1 MNDIPLS
8 VVYRLWSI
16 VYCYNA
22 MMKILLRIW
31 RTLPLWVH
39 FFAAKLVR
47 PRFRAAVAALIFDEQ
62 GRILLF
68 KHTYRKFEWGIPAGG
83 LEHREQP
90 ADAIIREFREET
102 GIQIEIERLLTV
114 VSAREDHHISM
125 VYLCKIVSGEFKES
139 LEISEIK
146 YFSVDEMP
154 AMMLTTEKELIKWAV
169 KEVRR

>member
-1 MNDIPLS
+1 
-8 VVYRLWSI
+8 
-16 VYCYNA
+16 
-22 MMKILLRIW
+22 MKILLRIW

-39 FFAAKLVR
+39 FLAAKLVR

-90 ADAIIREFREET
+90 ADAIVREFCEET
-102 GIQIEIERLLTV
+102 GMQIEIERLLTV

-125 VYLCKIVSGEFKES
+125 VYLCRIVSGVFKES
-139 LEISEIK
+139 LEISEMK
-146 YFSVDEMP
+146 YFPVDEMP
-154 AMMLTTEKELIKWAV
+154 SMMLTTEKELIKWAV

>member
-1 MNDIPLS
+1 
-8 VVYRLWSI
+8 
-16 VYCYNA
+16 

-31 RTLPLWVH
+31 RMLPLWVH

-90 ADAIIREFREET
+90 ADAIVREFREET
-102 GIQIEIERLLTV
+102 SMQIEIERLLTV

-125 VYLCKIVSGEFKES
+125 VYLCRIFSGEFKES
-139 LEISEIK
+139 LEISEMK
-146 YFSVDEMP
+146 YFSVDDLP

-169 KEVRR
+169 KEIRR

>member
-1 MNDIPLS
+1 
-8 VVYRLWSI
+8 
-16 VYCYNA
+16 
-22 MMKILLRIW
+22 MMKTLLRLW
-31 RTLPLWVH
+31 RTLPLWMH
-39 FFAAKLVR
+39 ILAAKLAR

-68 KHTYRKFEWGIPAGG
+68 KHTYRNFEWGIPAGG
-83 LEHREQP
+83 VEYREQP
-90 ADAIIREFREET
+90 ADAIVREFYEET
-102 GIQIEIERLLTV
+102 SMQIEIERLLTV

-125 VYLCKIVSGEFKES
+125 VYLCRIVSGEFKES
-139 LEISEIK
+139 HEISEIK

>member
-1 MNDIPLS
+1 
-8 VVYRLWSI
+8 
-16 VYCYNA
+16 
-22 MMKILLRIW
+22 MKILLRIW
-31 RTLPLWVH
+31 RAMPLWVH

-47 PRFRAAVAALIFDEQ
+47 PRFRAAVAALVFDEQ

-90 ADAIIREFREET
+90 ADAIVREFHEET
-102 GIQIEIERLLTV
+102 GVQIEIERLLTA

-125 VYLCKIVSGEFKES
+125 VYLCRIVSGEFKES
-139 LEISEIK
+139 LEISEMK
-146 YFSVDEMP
+146 YFPVDEMP
-154 AMMLTTEKELIKWAV
+154 AMMLTTEKELIKWVV

>member
-1 MNDIPLS
+1 M
-8 VVYRLWSI
+8 VCCLWSI
-16 VYCYNA
+16 VYCYNP

-62 GRILLF
+62 GWILLF

-102 GIQIEIERLLTV
+102 GMQIEIERLLTV

-125 VYLCKIVSGEFKES
+125 VYLCRIVSGEFKES
-139 LEISEIK
+139 HEISEIK
-146 YFSVDEMP
+146 YFPVDEMP